1 MRGIGR
7 KGFVCDGGKLETN
20 SALDRKPMQLSKK
33 RLRVGLA
40 IRLEDNSGERVL
52 NALKTVNL

>member
-1 MRGIGR
+1 
-7 KGFVCDGGKLETN
+7 
-20 SALDRKPMQLSKK
+20 MQLSKK

-52 NALKTVNL
+52 IALKFIDDIVKGTEENRVSVVKTRTDESMGNE